1 MLERRTV
8 MECEVEVAT
17 QNGPMCVVP
26 APLPTRVPAV
36 VAPSLRV
43 SFSWTLAGNLIYAA
57 CQFGMLS
64 VLAKLGSPSIV
75 GQYALGLAITAPVF
89 MLTNLQLRGVQAT
102 DARHEFEFADYFT
115 LRLTATLLGALVI
128 LLITAFA
135 PYDTATKT
143 VIVLVACAKA
153 IETISD
159 VIAGHLQKSERLD
172 QVARALMIRGAVSV
186 AIFAA
191 GFWVT
196 RNLTTTVAAMALAWM
211 AVIELYDF
219 RVVARL
225 LGQHRRF
232 FRFSLDT
239 QKTLLSISWPLGVVM
254 ALVSLNINIPRYI
267 LEQKLGTAELGIFAS
282 LAYLLTAVG
291 LIVVALGQ
299 SVSARMSRQFA
310 EGDVCGF
317 RWLLTRLVGF
327 ATVLGVSG
335 LGFALLAG
343 RPVLT
348 IVYRPQYAEHVD
360 LLLVMVATA
369 SLNAIASFLGFAMT
383 AARCFRAQLP
393 VMGATLATTFALT
406 LALVPHF
413 GLMGA
418 GYALLIAAAV
428 QSAASYL
435 VLTSAIGRLV

>member
-1 MLERRTV
+1 MT
-8 MECEVEVAT
+8 
-17 QNGPMCVVP
+17 
-26 APLPTRVPAV
+26 
-36 VAPSLRV
+36 
-43 SFSWTLAGNLIYAA
+43 
-57 CQFGMLS
+57 
-64 VLAKLGSPSIV
+64 LGS
-75 GQYALGLAITAPVF
+75 LN
-89 MLTNLQLRGVQAT
+89 TNL
-102 DARHEFEFADYFT
+102 
-115 LRLTATLLGALVI
+115 
-128 LLITAFA
+128 
-135 PYDTATKT
+135 
-143 VIVLVACAKA
+143 
-153 IETISD
+153 
-159 VIAGHLQKSERLD
+159 
-172 QVARALMIRGAVSV
+172 
-186 AIFAA
+186 
-191 GFWVT
+191 
-196 RNLTTTVAAMALAWM
+196 
-211 AVIELYDF
+211 
-219 RVVARL
+219 
-225 LGQHRRF
+225 
-232 FRFSLDT
+232 
-239 QKTLLSISWPLGVVM
+239 
-254 ALVSLNINIPRYI
+254 PRYI
-267 LEQKLGTAELGIFAS
+267 LERKLGTAELGIFAS
-282 LAYLLTAVG
+282 LAYLLTAIG